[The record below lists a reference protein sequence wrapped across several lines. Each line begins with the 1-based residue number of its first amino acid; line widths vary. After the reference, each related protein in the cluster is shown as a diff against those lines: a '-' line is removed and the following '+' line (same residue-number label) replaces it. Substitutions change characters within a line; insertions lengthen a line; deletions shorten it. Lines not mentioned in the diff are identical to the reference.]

1 MTKMTNEKNTINN
14 KKEEMNN
21 SLRLL
26 LLVSLSIFG
35 FTGFAQQSSDTMKLK
50 EMEKVVVTAFRDKVK
65 TKYIAATVH
74 SLDYSR
80 VINTGSRTVPEALQQ
95 INGVFVQK
103 TNHGGGSPFLRGTT
117 GNQVLVLIDG
127 IRLNNSTFRFG
138 PNQYLNTIDAFSVGS
153 IEVAKGKGSVQ
164 YGSDAIGGV
173 IQVLTKEPA
182 FVLGKPQWHGSGLG
196 RYMTG
201 DMDKTVRAE
210 GNYAA
215 EKFAFSTGVTIRK
228 FGDIIG
234 GDTTGKQT
242 PSGYDEQAFDGKLK
256 WKLAENTQ
264 LTAAHQSVF
273 QHHVPV
279 FHKVVLENYAVNEMD
294 PQQRSL
300 SYLKVNNV
308 NSNSAIARSI
318 EASLSYQYM
327 AEGRNS
333 RKNNSTILRKEK
345 DIIRTLGASLDMNS
359 VFTKVWT
366 ANTGVE
372 FYHDNVN
379 STRSDIDIT
388 NNSSSAKRGLYP
400 DDSRYSSLSV
410 YSLHHL
416 RTGKFRFEAGLRY
429 NSFSIR
435 IKDTTLGEVHLNPS
449 AIVGEASVLYSIKTN
464 HHLYISFNNSYR
476 APNID
481 DMGTLGIVDFRYE
494 VPAYDLKPEKS
505 LNYEAG
511 YKYSG
516 QKLSLSASFYYMDLS
531 NIIAR
536 VKRDGQ
542 VINGYPVYEKENIEE
557 AYVKGTEIEA
567 RWMPVGGFSF
577 YGGIS
582 YTFGQNLTRK
592 EPMRRIPPFNG
603 RFSTTYKKNNWF
615 ITGEW
620 VSAQKQTR
628 LAQGDK
634 DDNRIPVGGTPGWN
648 VINLYGG
655 ITWKHLEIGVGLQ
668 NLMNED
674 YRTHGSG
681 INGYGRSGWMNIKIS
696 F

>member
-1 MTKMTNEKNTINN
+1 
-14 KKEEMNN
+14 MNN
-21 SLRLL
+21 RCQKLL
-26 LLVSLSIFG
+26 LLPLVLLG
-35 FTGFAQQSSDTMKLK
+35 FTGVAQQSNDSLKLK

-65 TKYIAATVH
+65 AKYIAATVH
-74 SLDYSR
+74 TLEESK
-80 VINTGSRTVPEALQQ
+80 VFNTGSRTVPEALQQ

-103 TNHGGGSPFLRGTT
+103 TNHGGGSPFVRGTT

-127 IRLNNSTFRFG
+127 VRLNNSTFRFG
-138 PNQYLNTIDAFSVGS
+138 PNQYMNTIDAFSIGS

-173 IQVLTKEPA
+173 IQVLTKEPLFA
-182 FVLGKPQWHGSGLG
+182 TGKPQWHGSGLV

-210 GNYAA
+210 GNYASQ
-215 EKFAFSTGVTIRK
+215 KFAFGTGITIRK

-234 GDTTGKQT
+234 GDTTGKQS
-242 PSGYDEQAFDGKLK
+242 PSGYDEQAIDGKLK
-256 WKLAENTQ
+256 WKLSDNTQ
-264 LTAAHQSVF
+264 ITAAHQSVF

-300 SYLKVNNV
+300 SYLKINNENR
-308 NSNSAIARSI
+308 NSSLARSI
-318 EASLSYQYM
+318 EATFSYLYM

-333 RKNNSTILRKEK
+333 RKNNSTTLRKEK
-345 DIIRTLGASLDMNS
+345 DIIRTLGASLDMSS
-359 VFTKVWT
+359 VFSSIWT
-366 ANTGVE
+366 ANTGTE
-372 FYHDNVN
+372 FYNDNVN
-379 STRSDIDIT
+379 SKRTDIDIAV
-388 NNSSSAKRGLYP
+388 NIPSSKRGLYP
-400 DDSRYSSLSV
+400 DDSRYSSLSF
-410 YSLHHL
+410 YSLHH
-416 RTGKFRFEAGLRY
+416 FRKGRFRLEAGLRY
-429 NSFSIR
+429 NTFSIN
-435 IKDTTLGEVHLNPS
+435 IKDTSLGEVHLKPS
-449 AIVGEASVLYSIKTN
+449 AMVGEASLLYSLKEDQ
-464 HHLYISFNNSYR
+464 HFYISFNNSYR

-516 QKLSLSASFYYMDLS
+516 QKLWITAAVYYMDLD

-536 VKRDGQ
+536 VKKDGQ
-542 VINGYPVYEKENIEE
+542 QINGYPVYEKENIEK
-557 AYVKGTEIEA
+557 AYVKGTELEV
-567 RWMPVGGFSF
+567 RWMTGTGFSF

-592 EPMRRIPPFNG
+592 EPMRRIPPLNG
-603 RFSTTYKKNNWF
+603 RLSASYKKNNWF

-620 VSAQKQTR
+620 VSAQKQSR

-634 DDNRIPVGGTPGWN
+634 DDNRIPIGGTPGWN
-648 VINLYGG
+648 LINFYGG
-655 ITWKHLEIGVGLQ
+655 FTWKHLEIGAGLQ
-668 NLMNED
+668 NLMNKD

-681 INGYGRSGWMNIKIS
+681 VNGYGRSGWMNCRIS